1 MICFQKKMLI
11 SLLRVSLAILIL
23 LIFVPSTYAEE
34 NRANQGYT
42 PPNKD
47 KKQQKAVNSGSRI
60 TSWGVTLHSL

>member
-1 MICFQKKMLI
+1 MIFFQKKMLI
-11 SLLRVSLAILIL
+11 SLLRLILGILIL
-23 LIFVPSTYAEE
+23 LVSATPIYAVE

-60 TSWGVTLHSL
+60 TPWSQQFSL

>member
-1 MICFQKKMLI
+1 MIFFPKKMLI

-23 LIFVPSTYAEE
+23 LVLVTPNYAEE